1 MTTQVTPNKQQVT
14 HPFDGR
20 SREGKIAKQ
29 LRSLNNFDTTE
40 YTETSINEYDR
51 ELLTY
56 TTELDLKW
64 HVEKSHIAVL
74 EKLLELNGCV
84 SSNYLVTRVVID
96 VVRDTALSITYK
108 ELVVQEN
115 DGLELTVGGSSSTEK
130 PDRWDDPVGYA
141 FWVKLLTAY
150 HTGTACDLDEQ
161 TLAYG
166 LESLAKQQDRDAK
179 RESLLANFKPS
190 SADLRTLERLQ
201 EVVANDD
208 KQISG
213 WSDSEKALNAIIWEG
228 VRYCSR
234 YALEFTHKTTYD
246 GRHYIFD
253 TSDHHVITVT
263 EAYGYTVAHLLTSNN
278 DYVPEVLQRQ
288 VLQSFTKLIQRW

>member
-1 MTTQVTPNKQQVT
+1 MTTQVTPNKQHVN

-29 LRSLNNFDTTE
+29 LRNLKDWDHAE
-40 YTETSINEYDR
+40 YTETSVNEYGR
-51 ELLTY
+51 EVATY
-56 TTELDLKW
+56 TTELDL
-64 HVEKSHIAVL
+64 VIEDAHIEVL
-74 EKLLELNGCV
+74 KKLVELNGSV
-84 SSNYLVTRVVID
+84 PQQYLVTRIVID
-96 VVRDTALSITYK
+96 VVKDEAISITYK
-108 ELVVQEN
+108 ELGVQEN
-115 DGLELTVGGSSSTEK
+115 DGLELTVSGSSSTVK
-130 PDRWDDPVGYA
+130 PDRWEDPLGWA
-141 FWVKLLTAY
+141 FWHRLVTAY
-150 HTGTACDLDEQ
+150 HTGTAFNLDEQ

-166 LESLAKQQDRDAK
+166 LESLAKQQERLAK
-179 RESLLANFKPS
+179 REALLANFEPS
-190 SADLRTLERLQ
+190 SIDLRTIARLE

-234 YALEFTHKTTYD
+234 YALEFAHKTTYD

-263 EAYGYTVAHLLTSNN
+263 EAYGYTVSHLLTSNN
-278 DYVPEVLQRQ
+278 DHVVEALQRQ